1 MFYINLQL
9 RVFVRTPSS
18 RRLEKKD
25 YPMLL
30 LNTRYHERAHTTQK
44 EIFPSTKKPVNQEQQ
59 LKNKLV
65 ARVE

>member
-1 MFYINLQL
+1 MIYINLQL
-9 RVFVRTPSS
+9 RVRFVRTLSS

-25 YPMLL
+25 YPLL